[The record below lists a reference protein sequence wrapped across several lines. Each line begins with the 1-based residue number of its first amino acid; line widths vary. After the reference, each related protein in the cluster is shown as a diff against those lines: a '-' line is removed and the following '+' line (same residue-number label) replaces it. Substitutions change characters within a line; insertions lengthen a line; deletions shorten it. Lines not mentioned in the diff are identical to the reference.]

1 MDNKKTTKII
11 TCKALENLYKAHASA
26 ETEIEAYDI
35 SLHVNPDRLR
45 IELQRAIDKADGRY
59 DDIYLG
65 YAICAQT
72 VVGLKAKQSR
82 IILFTTDDCIG
93 IFMGDRDKQ
102 RQYAICHP
110 GTYFLSKGFI
120 GDGNGTIF
128 DEYAVMID
136 KYGQQRADRLM
147 QKMLAHY
154 NRLVYIALPDDDNIE
169 SDRRYAQARAT
180 QFNLEYL
187 EIEGTDQLIR
197 MMLAGS
203 ADANIAVFEPGEV
216 VSFERMMKIQTDG
229 AA

>member
-1 MDNKKTTKII
+1 MGNQKTAKII
-11 TCKALENLYKAHASA
+11 TCKALENLYKAHACA
-26 ETEIEAYDI
+26 DTEIESYDI

-45 IELQRAIDKADGRY
+45 IELQQAIDKADGLY

-65 YAICAQT
+65 YAICAKT
-72 VVGLKAKQSR
+72 VFGLKAKHSR

-102 RQYAICHP
+102 RQYATCHP

-128 DEYAVMID
+128 DEYAEMID

-147 QKMLAHY
+147 KKMLAHY

-169 SDRRYAQARAT
+169 SDRRYAQARAE
-180 QFNLEYL
+180 QFDLEYL

-197 MMLAGS
+197 MMLAGIP
-203 ADANIAVFEPGEV
+203 DANIAIFEPGEV